1 MIRRFQFLVGLL
13 ILILTTSFNAYA
25 EASNLYPAKV
35 QHTMSINEGPVGV
48 WDYEVEGTEDT
59 YRTGVLFIRKENGA
73 HLVEVHL
80 GNGVLNGQ
88 DVQVQGNTI
97 KFTLN
102 LDGLERVS
110 VVLNADN
117 DVVLGQVTTDQGSY
131 TIKGT
136 RKLPPQ

>member
-1 MIRRFQFLVGLL
+1 MIRRFQFIAGLL
-13 ILILTTSFNAYA
+13 ILVVTTSFSTYA
-25 EASNLYPAKV
+25 KTSGMTPKLELR
-35 QHTMSINEGPVGV
+35 TMTVDEESIGV

-59 YRTGVLFIRKENGA
+59 YRKGVLFVRKENGV

-80 GNGVLNGQ
+80 GSGVLNGQ
-88 DVQVQGNTI
+88 DVQVQGNSL

-110 VVLNADN
+110 VVLNADKN
-117 DVVLGQVTTDQGSY
+117 VILGQVTTGQDTY
-131 TIKGT
+131 TIKGK